1 MSTFTGLNTALTAL
15 RAQRRGLD
23 ATAQNIANANT
34 EGYSR
39 QRVSLQ
45 AIGAPTTAARYST
58 YDGVGGGVTVDA
70 VLRVRDAF
78 LEARGLYEHGKQSF
92 LLERKSVLSRI
103 EDAFGEPSD
112 TGLQAQLSDLW
123 AGWGDVAKYPGN
135 LPARAQLIQRAN
147 TLTDG
152 LRNTYGALEAQWSST
167 RERLSALASEANA
180 AADSVAKL
188 NDAIRRA
195 NQGGTPANELSDQR
209 DVLVLKLAQLV
220 GGVARPGAEGVVD
233 VYVGGT
239 ALVRDNHVSKLEV
252 TGPLF
257 FDGAQTEPIRLSWS
271 AGKYAANIEAGEA
284 AGHIDALGTTLP
296 RYAGGLDTV
305 AAEIAQR
312 VNALHSSGYA
322 LDGSQPG
329 DFFTGTTARTLRVAL
344 TGPAQ
349 VAVSRYGG
357 GVLDG
362 GVADAIAGL
371 AKSPTG
377 PDTVYHKLVVD
388 LGVDGQTANRRAQIQ
403 GEVTMQVDA
412 SRDSQ
417 SGVDLDEEMVNM
429 LSYQRAYEGAS
440 RVMTAIDEALNKL
453 INSTG
458 VVGR

>member
-167 RERLSALASEANA
+167 RERL
-180 AADSVAKL
+180 
-188 NDAIRRA
+188 
-195 NQGGTPANELSDQR
+195 
-209 DVLVLKLAQLV
+209 
-220 GGVARPGAEGVVD
+220 
-233 VYVGGT
+233 
-239 ALVRDNHVSKLEV
+239 
-252 TGPLF
+252 
-257 FDGAQTEPIRLSWS
+257 
-271 AGKYAANIEAGEA
+271 
-284 AGHIDALGTTLP
+284 
-296 RYAGGLDTV
+296 
-305 AAEIAQR
+305 
-312 VNALHSSGYA
+312 
-322 LDGSQPG
+322 
-329 DFFTGTTARTLRVAL
+329 
-344 TGPAQ
+344 
-349 VAVSRYGG
+349 
-357 GVLDG
+357 
-362 GVADAIAGL
+362 
-371 AKSPTG
+371 
-377 PDTVYHKLVVD
+377 
-388 LGVDGQTANRRAQIQ
+388 
-403 GEVTMQVDA
+403 
-412 SRDSQ
+412 
-417 SGVDLDEEMVNM
+417 
-429 LSYQRAYEGAS
+429 
-440 RVMTAIDEALNKL
+440 
-453 INSTG
+453 
-458 VVGR
+458 